1 MSVSYAVR
9 VDERIRDEASEVA
22 RSYGLDLATAT
33 RAFWT
38 QMART
43 KAIPLTFTCE
53 EPNGASM
60 EAIRET
66 EEIFE
71 NGTAPRF
78 KDVDALFASLE
89 A

>member
-1 MSVSYAVR
+1 
-9 VDERIRDEASEVA
+9 
-22 RSYGLDLATAT
+22 
-33 RAFWT
+33 
-38 QMART
+38 
-43 KAIPLTFTCE
+43 
-53 EPNGASM
+53 M

-71 NGTAPRF
+71 RGTAPRF